1 MRALVCHGFGAGE
14 NLALEARPTPEP
26 GPGEIRVKVL
36 ACGANASDW
45 EFVTGSPA
53 YARISR
59 LFMRSRNVFGS
70 DVVGIVD
77 KLGEGVTGIEPGQ
90 RVLAD
95 TFGSFGGLADYAVA
109 KAGLW
114 VPVPAG
120 VSDVDAAALPQSGA
134 IAMDGIAL
142 RVRPGMKVLINGGG
156 GGSGPLAIQLAKAA
170 GAEVWAVDT
179 AGKAEVMTQAGADHL
194 IDFEA
199 EDFARGATR
208 FDLVLD
214 LWGTRPVRAVRQ
226 VLVSGGR
233 YMMVGGP
240 MARLLAVVAWGGL
253 TSLVSA
259 RKVGL
264 LIVRQGPEH
273 LPTLLDMVEAG
284 RLSPIIGELAQLDD
298 ATGALT
304 RMGARKVAGKLVI
317 VP

>member
-1 MRALVCHGFGAGE
+1 MRALVCHGFGAGD
-14 NLALEARPTPEP
+14 NLVLEDRPTPEP

-45 EFVTGSPA
+45 EFVTGHPA

-59 LFMRSRNVFGS
+59 LFMRGRNVFGS

-77 KLGEGVTGIEPGQ
+77 KLGEGVTGIEPSQ

-95 TFGSFGGLADYAVA
+95 TFGSFGGFAEYAVA

-114 VPVPAG
+114 VPVPEG
-120 VSDVDAAALPQSGA
+120 ISDTLAAALPQSGA
-134 IAMDGIAL
+134 IAMDGIAR
-142 RVRPGMKVLINGGG
+142 RVRPGMKVLVNGGG
-156 GGSGPLAIQLAKAA
+156 GGSGPLAIQLAKAV

-179 AGKAEVMTQAGADHL
+179 AGKAEVMAEAGADHV
-194 IDFEA
+194 IDFEVD
-199 EDFARGATR
+199 DFARGAAR

-214 LWGTRPVRAVRQ
+214 LWGTRPVGAVRR
-226 VLVSGGR
+226 VLAPGGR
-233 YMMVGGP
+233 YMLVGGP
-240 MARLLAVVAWGGL
+240 MTRLLAVVAWGGL
-253 TSLVSA
+253 TSLVSS

-273 LPTLLDMVEAG
+273 LPALLEMVEAG
-284 RLSPIIGELAQLDD
+284 RLSPIIGEVASLDR
-298 ATGALT
+298 ATEALV
-304 RMGARKVAGKLVI
+304 RMGARKVAGKLVV

>member
-1 MRALVCHGFGAGE
+1 MRALVCHGYGTGE
-14 NLALEARPTPEP
+14 NLSLEARPSPEP

-36 ACGANASDW
+36 ACGGNASDW

-53 YARISR
+53 YARIVR
-59 LFMRSRNVFGS
+59 LFMRGRDILGS

-77 KLGEGVTGIEPGQ
+77 KLGEGVTGVEPGQ

-95 TFGSFGGLADYAVA
+95 TFGSFGGFAEYAVA

-120 VSDVDAAALPQSGA
+120 VSDVMAAALPQSGA
-134 IAMDGIAL
+134 IAMDGMAS
-142 RVRPGMKVLINGGG
+142 RARPGMKVLINGGG

-179 AGKAEVMTQAGADHL
+179 AGKAEVMAQAGADHL

-199 EDFARGATR
+199 EDFARAATR

-214 LWGTRPVRAVRQ
+214 LCGTRPVRAVRQ
-226 VLVSGGR
+226 VLVPGGR

-240 MARLLAVVAWGGL
+240 MARLLAIVVWGGL
-253 TSLVSA
+253 TSLVSD

-264 LIVRQGPEH
+264 LTVRQGPDH
-273 LPTLLDMVEAG
+273 LPALLEMVEAG
-284 RLSPIIGELAQLDD
+284 RLTPIVGEVASLDD
-298 ATGALT
+298 AAGALT
-304 RMGARKVAGKLVI
+304 RMGTRKVAGKLVI
-317 VP
+317 VT